1 MPLFYHFYFY
11 IHEYYNV
18 LGSILATSLYPSMV
32 SLPNPVHAVEDVRNS
47 DSRRHPCSYIDE
59 DQVVVPPDHIQRV
72 EKLDY
77 EAGDTGLVL
86 VDGEENTALEYYD
99 RKRESERE

>member
-1 MPLFYHFYFY
+1 
-11 IHEYYNV
+11 
-18 LGSILATSLYPSMV
+18 MV
-32 SLPNPVHAVEDVRNS
+32 SLPNPVHAVEEDLNS
-47 DSRRHPCSYIDE
+47 DSRRHPCFGIDW

-77 EAGDTGLVL
+77 EEGDTGLVRM
-86 VDGEENTALEYYD
+86 DGEENTALGYYD